1 MRKKILIIIVIVF
14 VLYLS
19 FYLYNNNYY
28 IDNDIPIIDIRLN
41 DINLDEVHKDKKIEY
56 KNNKINIY
64 KNNKKEFTGKIG
76 FKGRGNFTWTLDK
89 KSYRISFDEK
99 TKILDLPVSKKYVLL
114 SNHTDSSLLKNDF
127 TYSVAKKMNLNYS
140 FTGEFIDL
148 YIDKNYIGNYYITP
162 KISISKNVVDLQS
175 KDALLVELDNSYYLD
190 EDEYFT
196 TKILNDHI
204 VLKDSNNKKYDDS
217 FKLFEDKYNKVEECI
232 VDQDF
237 YCLEEKV
244 DVDSFI
250 KYYIISEFSEN
261 PDALQSSLFM
271 YTDGNDDKIHIGPI
285 WDFDIAYGLKPQYS
299 SYDKFLIKEDLINE
313 KETSKLFYN
322 LMCIKEFEDKVISY
336 WNTTAKDIY
345 KEEIDNIDKKIKY
358 LNKAGIF
365 NNNYWGLNTFKRS
378 TSIFKYWISNRYDFI
393 NNMIG
398 NGNNE

>member
-1 MRKKILIIIVIVF
+1 
-14 VLYLS
+14 
-19 FYLYNNNYY
+19 
-28 IDNDIPIIDIRLN
+28 
-41 DINLDEVHKDKKIEY
+41 
-56 KNNKINIY
+56 
-64 KNNKKEFTGKIG
+64 
-76 FKGRGNFTWTLDK
+76 
-89 KSYRISFDEK
+89 
-99 TKILDLPVSKKYVLL
+99 
-114 SNHTDSSLLKNDF
+114 
-127 TYSVAKKMNLNYS
+127 MNLNYS

-217 FKLFEDKYNKVEECI
+217 FKLFEDKYNEVEECI

-271 YTDGNDDKIHIGPI
+271 YTDGNEDKIHIGPI

-299 SYDKFLIKEDLINE
+299 SYENFLIKEDLINE